1 MIKSN
6 FIEFKTLLKTLL
18 NEKESLQS
26 TIKLLSTSSDQ
37 SENKTSD
44 NNENSNEISSLK
56 QHIQSIIDSK
66 NKIESQHQIERK
78 TLTVWEFFYVK
89 TND

>member
-1 MIKSN
+1 LIKSN

-56 QHIQSIIDSK
+56 QHIQSLIDSK
-66 NKIESQHQIERK
+66 NKLESQHQIERK
-78 TLTVWEFFYVK
+78 TLTV
-89 TND
+89 

>member
-1 MIKSN
+1 LIKSN

-78 TLTVWEFFYVK
+78 TLKV
-89 TND
+89 

>member
-56 QHIQSIIDSK
+56 QHIQSLIDSK
-66 NKIESQHQIERK
+66 NKLESQHQIERK
-78 TLTVWEFFYVK
+78 TLKV
-89 TND
+89 

>member
-1 MIKSN
+1 LIKSN

-18 NEKESLQS
+18 NEKESLQA

-78 TLTVWEFFYVK
+78 TLTV
-89 TND
+89 

>member
-56 QHIQSIIDSK
+56 QHIQSLIDSK
-66 NKIESQHQIERK
+66 NKLESQHQIERK
-78 TLTVWEFFYVK
+78 TLTV
-89 TND
+89 

>member
-1 MIKSN
+1 LIKSN

-78 TLTVWEFFYVK
+78 TLTV
-89 TND
+89 

>member
-78 TLTVWEFFYVK
+78 TLTV
-89 TND
+89 